1 MSNRYSVPT
10 TTKGFKLKVTKAHYE
25 RLNKR
30 LKEVIGL
37 YSPEE
42 LQEYIR
48 AYQANKKF
56 KNWRVAWLWSMY
68 RHANTDL
75 TIRDMMHYGNY
86 LDAHIETALKKSIG
100 HLIYP

>member
-1 MSNRYSVPT
+1 MR
-10 TTKGFKLKVTKAHYE
+10 VTKEHYN
-25 RLNKR
+25 RLDKR
-30 LKEVIGL
+30 LKEVIAL
-37 YSPEE
+37 YSPDE

-56 KNWRVAWLWSMY
+56 NDYRVAWLWSMY
-68 RHANTDL
+68 RHATTDH

-86 LDAHIETALKKSIG
+86 LDAHIQTALKKSIG